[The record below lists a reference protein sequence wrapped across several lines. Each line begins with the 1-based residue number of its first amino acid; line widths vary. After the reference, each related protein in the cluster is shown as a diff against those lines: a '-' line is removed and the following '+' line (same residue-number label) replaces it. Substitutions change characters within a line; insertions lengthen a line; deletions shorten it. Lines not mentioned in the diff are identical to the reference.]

1 MKFTFRR
8 MSYPLPG
15 LDGQEIVQ
23 NFYHYSDFFIASEP
37 VKDFLVNSAAGEAE
51 ALRVDVRHDN
61 GRAAKDA
68 YFAVK
73 ILRTIECVDLK
84 KSMVN
89 RSYIGEDFAPFEE
102 NLTSLSLTPEL
113 AKEFANIG
121 GTKYVSCPHWSRTKS
136 ITLIESRIPADAM
149 VFQPTLWPG
158 HLIATPDFE
167 FKLTSRC
174 SGGSSGYYSWM
185 LDLSDP
191 SDCHRRLMHDLR

>member
-8 MSYPLPG
+8 MSHPLPG

-51 ALRVDVRHDN
+51 AVQVDVRHDN
-61 GRAAKDA
+61 GRVAKEA

-73 ILRTIECVDLK
+73 ILRAIDCVDLK
-84 KSMVN
+84 KSIVN
-89 RSYIGEDFAPFEE
+89 RSYIGEDLAPFEE

-113 AKEFANIG
+113 AKEFANVD
-121 GTKYVSCPHWSRTKS
+121 GTKYVSCPHWSRAKS
-136 ITLIESRIPADAM
+136 ITLIESQIPADAA
-149 VFQPTLWPG
+149 VFQPTFWPG
-158 HLIATPDFE
+158 HLIATSDFE
-167 FKLTSRC
+167 AGLASRC
-174 SGGSSGYYSWM
+174 SGVSSGYCSWM

-191 SDCHRRLMHDLR
+191 SGCHRKLMHDLR